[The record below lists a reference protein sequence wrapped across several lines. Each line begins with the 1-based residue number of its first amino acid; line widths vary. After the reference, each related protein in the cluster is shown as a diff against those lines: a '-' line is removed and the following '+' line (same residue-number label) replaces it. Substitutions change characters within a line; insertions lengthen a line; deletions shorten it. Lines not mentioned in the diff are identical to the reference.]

1 VTEPVDKSRKKTSR
15 KTKFLGGGIALLV
28 VGAAIVITVVATARN
43 NIQTP
48 PKGVVNIK
56 VTPSPINK
64 PTNTGTDLTT
74 EIVNIP
80 IGADKEELT
89 NDLVQILNIQYDGN
103 LNQKTVDVI
112 LNNIGTTP
120 VELSRQI
127 ATQHMKASFDGQYIS
142 SWRQD
147 TNLSVFFDY
156 MVERNAERIQGFT
169 RGQSLVESQTLISS
183 SFIRRGPTEVVISV
197 ITVDRYNDPNDP
209 ANTTKI
215 NGVTGTQEFTLVP
228 QGDHLVIAKQVVT
241 A

>member
-74 EIVNIP
+74 EI
-80 IGADKEELT
+80 
-89 NDLVQILNIQYDGN
+89 VQILNIQYDGN